1 MDDALPCFALGATR
15 NHFPCQFL
23 PLLASARDM
32 HRWQQVCVCISEDT
46 LKNAQRAC
54 ILLDSPQKG
63 CMTWHDMISLNML
76 NKLKSIHLPTSD
88 LMADLSG
95 YVCAGGVYME
105 YWKSRGDN
113 WRPKYDY
120 GAALSALSSSRSVI
134 HQDWAK
140 KATDGPLSDPAWLL
154 LSHKVW
160 NPRRCLELLEMFGV
174 WVCEQDDQWFLKLSF
189 QNVWQRIAAIL
200 SAFSFP
206 HSTFEKLCGRDLL
219 QGVVGGRAKVWAYLF
234 IYRLSSDVLSLRTW
248 LGCARGE
255 SWLKK
260 IIHLISPATKYS
272 PHTPPMYCTVQT
284 CADRKGRRIWKIQ
297 LNRFVSCSG

>member
-1 MDDALPCFALGATR
+1 
-15 NHFPCQFL
+15 
-23 PLLASARDM
+23 M

-54 ILLDSPQKG
+54 ILRESPQKG

-88 LMADLSG
+88 LMSDLSG

-120 GAALSALSSSRSVI
+120 GAALSSSRSRRSVI

-140 KATDGPLSDPAWLL
+140 KATDGPFSDPAWLL
-154 LSHKVW
+154 LSHKVCHKVC

-174 WVCEQDDQWFLKLSF
+174 WVCEPDDQWFLKTELSKRLTTHRCDPF
-189 QNVWQRIAAIL
+189 RILIPTFDFWETMWQGLVARSGGCSCHVVPRFEHICL
-200 SAFSFP
+200 FTDFP
-206 HSTFEKLCGRDLL
+206 ATCFRFEPGLGV
-219 QGVVGGRAKVWAYLF
+219 QGEN
-234 IYRLSSDVLSLRTW
+234 
-248 LGCARGE
+248 LG
-255 SWLKK
+255 LKK
-260 IIHLISPATKYS
+260 SYTFDYLISPATKYS

-297 LNRFVSCSG
+297 